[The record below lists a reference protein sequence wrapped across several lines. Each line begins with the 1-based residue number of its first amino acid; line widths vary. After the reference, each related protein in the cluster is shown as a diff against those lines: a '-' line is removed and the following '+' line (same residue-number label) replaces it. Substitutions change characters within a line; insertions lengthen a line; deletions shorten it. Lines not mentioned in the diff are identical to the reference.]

1 MGFWL
6 VMEYQRGNGGH
17 IGTSP
22 PIGPTYRHQ
31 RATSFVLELQAALT
45 KLQAHPGMG
54 RTGRVPG
61 TREWVLHQN
70 YIAFYRVRGDDVE
83 ILRLHHAAR
92 NPIKTGSAPEG
103 QKINFRSF
111 LRK

>member
-1 MGFWL
+1 
-6 VMEYQRGNGGH
+6 MEYQRGNGGH

-31 RATSFVLELQAALT
+31 RATSFVLELQAAVT

-54 RTGRVPG
+54 RAGRVPG
-61 TREWVLHQN
+61 TRELVLHKN
-70 YIAFYRVRGDDVE
+70 YIAIYRVRGDDVE

-92 NPIKTGSAPEG
+92 N
-103 QKINFRSF
+103 
-111 LRK
+111 L

>member
-1 MGFWL
+1 
-6 VMEYQRGNGGH
+6 V
-17 IGTSP
+17 
-22 PIGPTYRHQ
+22 RHQ
-31 RATSFVLELQAALT
+31 LCAGVA
-45 KLQAHPGMG
+45 
-54 RTGRVPG
+54 GRVPG